1 MITKTNIGVYCKVEG
16 FHNFPNA
23 IEAFGDD
30 VDFLSVRHRHNF
42 GITVEVK
49 VRHDDRDKEFIL
61 LQREIKDYIKRT
73 YGEPA
78 EFDSMSCE
86 AIGRDILEAFDAES
100 VKVDE
105 DGENYAIVKQIR
117 IL

>member
-1 MITKTNIGVYCKVEG
+1 MITKTNIGVYCKIEG
-16 FHNFPNA
+16 FHYFPKA
-23 IEAFGDD
+23 TEMFGEE
-30 VDFLSVRHRHNF
+30 VTFLGDRHRHNF
-42 GITVEVK
+42 GITVELEVN
-49 VRHDDRDKEFIL
+49 HDDRDKEFIL
-61 LQREIKDYIKRT
+61 LQRELKDYFKRN

-105 DGENYAIVKQIR
+105 DGENYAIIKQIR
-117 IL
+117 A